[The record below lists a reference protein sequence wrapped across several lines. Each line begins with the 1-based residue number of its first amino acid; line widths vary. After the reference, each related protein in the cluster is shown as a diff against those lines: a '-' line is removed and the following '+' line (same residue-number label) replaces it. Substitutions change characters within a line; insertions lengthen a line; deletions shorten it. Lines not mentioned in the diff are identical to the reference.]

1 MVMMFV
7 GVVVLMF
14 VGVVVLMFDGF
25 LVLFLLYNIYG
36 AGVFRSKIVF
46 RSLSCKPTS
55 ADAAAASAVADAAA
69 TCRRF

>member
-36 AGVFRSKIVF
+36 AGVFRSKIVCTY
-46 RSLSCKPTS
+46 LW
-55 ADAAAASAVADAAA
+55 
-69 TCRRF
+69 